1 MRFTLTLA
9 VVGLLAAPTVD
20 AQRTPPPAQ
29 TPTVQRTESRPA
41 ALRSPEL
48 AHLASVNGHTV
59 EPDRPLTQ
67 EEILERISRVYRYQS
82 EILQAQ
88 AQRDVERVDALFGLV
103 MTELTRL
110 ARQPQLLDSPE
121 GQRYSE
127 LYRAIV
133 NEYERHYQVTPQQ
146 FQAQFGDIYE
156 MRADMFAALD
166 SDVALLENVTMPRL
180 RQPAAAV
187 IPMPMHPLVQN
198 SVAFLLRN
206 PDRHLNRWIERS
218 ETYFPMI
225 EQIMEEEGA
234 PDELKY
240 LAMVE
245 SGLNP
250 RAQSWAQAG
259 GMWQFIQ
266 PTGAA
271 YGLRVNE
278 WVDER
283 LDPEK
288 ATRAAARHL
297 LDLHRM
303 FGGDWHLALAGYNCS
318 PARIRRALA
327 RAEARL
333 GRKAT
338 FWDIYDD
345 IPRETR
351 NYVPMFI
358 AAALLASNPDAVD
371 RSRLTPGPRYTYAV
385 APIRG
390 AASLRSLAELM
401 GIEESVLRALN
412 PELRRNTLPP
422 SSEFY
427 PLRVPLG
434 GEQILAEAL
443 SGDAEVEV
451 QNDVNYTVRRG
462 DSLTRIAASHGV
474 SEQSIREANNLRNSA
489 VRTGQRLVI
498 PMRSSTSQRIAMGEP
513 TQVSYAVRPTRVL
526 LADNRTAPV
535 APAITPTRTSTQAG
549 PSISSPNA
557 PVQTVSQRN
566 APAETPAP
574 SVAPAA
580 STRSSAVSN
589 RTVYR
594 VRSGDSLG
602 RIAARY
608 GVTVG
613 QLRSWNN
620 LSGSTIRAGQRLNIY
635 TSGSEAN
642 ETASAASAPAAAPA
656 AAPATEAAT
665 TRHTVRRGENLSGI
679 ASRYGVTVDDLR
691 SWNNLSGNNI
701 QAGQRLVV
709 SGERVSGSAPARSA
723 PAART
728 TYTVRRGDTLSGIA
742 DRHNVTVRQLR
753 DWNNLSGSNIRPG
766 QRLKVTR

>member
-20 AQRTPPPAQ
+20 AQRTPQPAQ
-29 TPTVQRTESRPA
+29 TPTVQRTESRPP

-48 AHLASVNGHTV
+48 AHHASVNGHTV

-88 AQRDVERVDALFGLV
+88 AQRDVERIDALFGLV

-225 EQIMEEEGA
+225 EQILEEEGA

-390 AASLRSLAELM
+390 SASLRSLAELM

-422 SSEFY
+422 SSEYY

-498 PMRSSTSQRIAMGEP
+498 PMRSSTSQRIAMGEAR
-513 TQVSYAVRPTRVL
+513 QVSYAVRPARVL
-526 LADNRTAPV
+526 LADNRTAPA
-535 APAITPTRTSTQAG
+535 APAISPSRTTTVPS
-549 PSISSPNA
+549 PSISSPNV

-566 APAETPAP
+566 VPAESPAVASAP
-574 SVAPAA
+574 S
-580 STRSSAVSN
+580 SRSNSAVGS

-594 VRSGDSLG
+594 VRRGDNLG
-602 RIAARY
+602 AIATRY

-613 QLRSWNN
+613 QIRSWNN
-620 LSGSTIRAGQRLNIY
+620 LRGSNIRVGQRLNIY
-635 TSGSEAN
+635 TSGADAP
-642 ETASAASAPAAAPA
+642 ETASAAPAPATETAAAPA
-656 AAPATEAAT
+656 PEATV

-679 ASRYGVTVDDLR
+679 ASRYGVTVEDIR

-709 SGERVSGSAPARSA
+709 NGERVSGSAPARSA

-728 TYTVRRGDTLSGIA
+728 TYTVRRGDTL
-742 DRHNVTVRQLR
+742 DRKSVV
-753 DWNNLSGSNIRPG
+753 
-766 QRLKVTR
+766 